1 MKKESRFIVSSIPIQ
16 KFGLWEKMKGKR
28 TLFSFDLEITARCNN
43 NCRHCYI
50 NLPAGDRAARERELS
65 FNEIKAIA
73 DEAVSLG
80 AFWCLVTG
88 GEPLLRDD
96 FPDIYL
102 YLKRKGLLVSVFTN
116 AALITKEHIR
126 LFKKYPPRDIEVS
139 VYGVTEKTYEGV
151 TRKPGS
157 FAAFIRGLNLL
168 LESGVKV
175 RFKAMALRSNMH
187 ELPEIA
193 SFCRQRTKDFF
204 RFDPFLHL
212 RFDRDPERNKEIK
225 SERLSSEE
233 IVALER
239 SDSERFQSLEKG
251 CDKLI
256 VPEFSNITCNHLF
269 HCGTGN
275 GSFNVSDNGFFR
287 LCSSLWHPDCVYDLR
302 KGSLTDAFYNF
313 VPHVR
318 DMRTDRKEFLET
330 CRVCPIINLCM
341 WCPAHAHLET
351 GEIDAPVDYFCKVAH
366 ARTDALQVVHSYTT

>member
-1 MKKESRFIVSSIPIQ
+1 MKKASRSIVSSIPIQ
-16 KFGLWEKMKGKR
+16 EFGLWEKMKVKR
-28 TLFSFDLEITARCNN
+28 ALFTFDLEITARCNN

-50 NLPAGDRAARERELS
+50 NLPAGDRTAQERELS

-88 GEPLLRDD
+88 GEPLLRED
-96 FPDIYL
+96 FPEIYL
-102 YLKRKGLLVSVFTN
+102 YLRKKGLLVSIFTN
-116 AALITKEHIR
+116 AALITEEHIR
-126 LFKKYPPRDIEVS
+126 LFKKYTPRDIEVS
-139 VYGVTEKTYEGV
+139 VYGVTEKTYEQV

-168 LESGVKV
+168 LDSGIKV
-175 RFKAMALRSNMH
+175 RFKAMALRSNVH
-187 ELPEIA
+187 ELPDIA

-225 SERLSSEE
+225 SERLSPEE

-239 SDSERFQSLEKG
+239 SDPERFQSLEKE

-256 VPEFSNITCNHLF
+256 MPKFSNISCNHLF
-269 HCGTGN
+269 HCGAGN
-275 GSFNVSDNGFFR
+275 GSFNVSYNGFFR

-318 DMRTDRKEFLET
+318 DMRSDRKEFLET

-366 ARTDALQVVHSYTT
+366 ARTGALQGLHSYTT